1 MIWSKRPLQAHLSE
15 NIRLLAHQTK
25 LKPHFLATT
34 SPPLS
39 LTISR
44 RRARTGWKVAAED
57 RAAAN
62 GVAKSRKR
70 TSRHSAKVA
79 STMATVVDIVDE
91 VADAEAIEDE
101 GSVGMASQDV
111 DEGVTEAV
119 AIRRPLS
126 SNSHLDVI

>member
-1 MIWSKRPLQAHLSE
+1 
-15 NIRLLAHQTK
+15 
-25 LKPHFLATT
+25 
-34 SPPLS
+34 
-39 LTISR
+39 
-44 RRARTGWKVAAED
+44 
-57 RAAAN
+57 
-62 GVAKSRKR
+62 
-70 TSRHSAKVA
+70 
-79 STMATVVDIVDE
+79 MATVVDTVDE